1 VTSEKA
7 PPGWDVEI
15 QVDRY
20 DHGSRIWQEGET
32 VTPTEAW
39 HLAKR
44 GDVQVWFRMAKTPSE
59 RYVCT
64 EVDVRS
70 ESPITTSVLRSIPIS
85 AIAERLAS
93 KPIGY
98 MDAGG
103 PFDLRSGIREWYDD
117 AGVDTMDQETLRWQY
132 IAGFAEQPP
141 HARPTRGGNGP
152 SRAELE
158 RFAEAYR
165 VALRSNP
172 RRAMAETVDLLGRS
186 GFHISVASAHRW
198 RKECRRLDLLPREG
212 RQSVERGE
220 KSEQ

>member
-1 VTSEKA
+1 MTSEKA

-20 DHGSRIWQEGET
+20 DQGSRIWHEGEM

-44 GDVQVWFRMAKTPSE
+44 GDVQVWFRMAKTPGG

-70 ESPITTSVLRSIPIS
+70 ESPISTSVLRSIPIS
-85 AIAERLAS
+85 AIAEHLAS

-103 PFDLRSGIREWYDD
+103 PYDLRSGIREWYDY
-117 AGVDTMDQETLRWQY
+117 AGVDTIDQETLRWQY

-141 HARPTRGGNGP
+141 HARPSRGGNGP

-198 RKECRRLDLLPREG
+198 RKECRQVGLLPNEG
-212 RQSVERGE
+212 RQTVDQEENS
-220 KSEQ
+220 KP